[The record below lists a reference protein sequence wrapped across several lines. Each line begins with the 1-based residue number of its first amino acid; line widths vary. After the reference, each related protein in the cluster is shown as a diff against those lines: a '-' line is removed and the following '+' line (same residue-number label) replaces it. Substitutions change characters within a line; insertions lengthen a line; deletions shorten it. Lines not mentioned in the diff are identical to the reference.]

1 MRKLLFLALLLLGS
15 SVSEAQDIQLPQPD
29 QSCPTTLMQALQK
42 RNSTRAFS
50 DRDISNTQ
58 LTII

>member
-29 QSCPTTLMQALQK
+29 QSCGTTLMQALQK
-42 RNSTRAFS
+42 RSSTRAFS